1 MKTETIK
8 AVHEAVVADVTQMN
22 NTQHSQSE
30 YITILAAPI
39 SYVGLFAKE
48 INKTHEFTDDYNP
61 SSAHRGVSVY
71 GFWLIE
77 VQVLLLLL
85 LVIAIS
91 FRREKLSPHYI

>member
-48 INKTHEFTDDYNP
+48 MNNTEFTDDYNP
-61 SSAHRGVSVY
+61 SSAHRGDSVY

-77 VQVLLLLL
+77 VQVFIV
-85 LVIAIS
+85 VIIGYCN
-91 FRREKLSPHYI
+91 FI